1 MKNIRLLFCF
11 TFVWCLHTFVS
22 AQEFVDGVD
31 LTTTKAPWTMRMLG
45 NDLDITNVQAK
56 PDEASA
62 YFMMASGSTKLNVSV
77 FIEPVDKCRTAEA
90 CRDHVLNLGNPAW
103 GKFEQLGKGK
113 IKDFSYFEF
122 YRPEVNGEPMKM
134 FDMYA
139 QYVSD
144 GFWVDLHISKAL
156 YSKADHAL
164 FEKVVNSVVF
174 VPRAGAKNTAFD
186 AQHAKGQAAA
196 ASWLSIWDR
205 KCNESYAPLS
215 EMTRANI
222 GETAW
227 LGYCVRIIQD
237 LGENRSRKP
246 IASAYARSLPAK
258 TDRPLAILAYHS
270 SFATRPSVVE
280 LVALMLEKNGS
291 WSVTNYIPR

>member
-1 MKNIRLLFCF
+1 VGPRHLRPRQRQRFDELYGFAESRAYIANGQPLYRRPGALYYAGWLAVVNAAKKSRARCGRGRVDEPGAIFERFRSSCATIWLRGPMKNIRLLFCF

-139 QYVSD
+139 QYV
-144 GFWVDLHISKAL
+144 
-156 YSKADHAL
+156 
-164 FEKVVNSVVF
+164 
-174 VPRAGAKNTAFD
+174 
-186 AQHAKGQAAA
+186 
-196 ASWLSIWDR
+196 
-205 KCNESYAPLS
+205 
-215 EMTRANI
+215 
-222 GETAW
+222 
-227 LGYCVRIIQD
+227 
-237 LGENRSRKP
+237 
-246 IASAYARSLPAK
+246 
-258 TDRPLAILAYHS
+258 
-270 SFATRPSVVE
+270 
-280 LVALMLEKNGS
+280 
-291 WSVTNYIPR
+291 